1 MAGLRILLKISEGS
15 TFLGCMLLIAACN
28 PGNTSNTG
36 VDSVKSSGEGDVKES
51 SFSAHQKDLKMP
63 ATVNAKLND
72 QGEVSA
78 NISGIGVSIKVQ
90 GCNEDSPGIM
100 LCNRSPAVEVSFPGA
115 KSIAL
120 EPEVLYLDSNSTF
133 YHGPLD
139 DSYKK
144 NRHSVILTD
153 INGDG
158 HEDLVLWSGKEGNYG
173 GPSYSVYLFDAAQQR
188 LVFNQSL
195 SDITVMANGLF
206 SVEGNLL
213 TSTSG
218 DGCCIHVFDTYELN
232 KNEPVLIERVTE
244 DTNDP
249 ANPKKKI
256 ERLQDGEMKEV
267 SN

>member
-1 MAGLRILLKISEGS
+1 MVERTLVRAVVGALYLACVISI
-15 TFLGCMLLIAACN
+15 TACT
-28 PGNTSNTG
+28 PGNTPSAEADGAKLSAQDQTG
-36 VDSVKSSGEGDVKES
+36 KKHES
-51 SFSAHQKDLKMP
+51 SPQKDLKMP
-63 ATVNAKLND
+63 SAVNAKLND
-72 QGEVSA
+72 QGEVNA
-78 NISGIGVSIKVQ
+78 DIGGIAISIKSQ
-90 GCNEDSPGIM
+90 GCSEDSPGIM
-100 LCNRSPAVEVSFPGA
+100 LCNRSPVVEVAFPGI

-120 EPEVLYLDSNSTF
+120 EPESLYLDSNSTF

-139 DSYKK
+139 DTYKK
-144 NRHSVILTD
+144 NRHSIILAD

-206 SVEGNLL
+206 SVKGNLL
-213 TSTSG
+213 TSSSG
-218 DGCCIHVFDTYELN
+218 DGCCIHVFDTYEIK

-256 ERLQDGEMKEV
+256 ERLQNGETKEV
-267 SN
+267 AN